1 MINLIQGFNISSPLP
16 IDGRILL
23 SRAEMAS
30 INDNVMPDR
39 YFCICEED
47 GLLYLYDKN
56 AEVGELGR
64 FHKAVPEKTSQIE
77 NDGNGDLDSEGN
89 VDKFDTIS
97 SVDSKIDALDQ
108 KVSDNFIDN
117 NELVTAL
124 EPYSLRVATGRFL
137 RLESNTSTHTYTIK
151 LLNDAGTVLG
161 DPVVIDLPVES
172 LVMDV
177 EYDESTKSII
187 ITLENG
193 SKTSVPIGS
202 LINGLVNESAFN
214 AHTGNTTVHTNA
226 AEKSSWNAK
235 YDKPSGGIPLND
247 LSSGVKDSLAKA
259 DESISAYYLGSHNY
273 INTFDFPNYVVA
285 GENVFIDQKNGKNII
300 SAKDTTYMAGRGIR
314 ISSGSDGGEDS
325 HSSVLYIST
334 NSSNPTWTDIDTTS
348 EVGPMDNEV
357 LAALFNAKQDK
368 ISDGTTISAD
378 SVVDTNSTHK
388 FVTTAEKNTW
398 NAKQNAISASNKISA
413 DHVDD
418 TSTTHKFVSSSE
430 KTTWNGKQDKIT
442 STNLLSYSL
451 VEGLST
457 VAHSGSYTDLS
468 DKPTLSTVASTGAY
482 SDLTGKPAINNG
494 TLTIGVS
501 LGSPEAISTGN
512 TFTANQSGNTTL
524 NIKIPNNT
532 NQLTNGANFQSAT
545 QVSSA
550 ISTHNSSSTAHSD
563 IRDLITGTNGIN
575 AKISAIEGKIPPA
588 ASTTNQLADKQFVND
603 SISTSTARFMKT
615 VTASADTEAA
625 AQTALRTITGMDA
638 NDYAFVQCTDS
649 AGNTKYKRYKY
660 NDSAWVYEYT
670 LNNSS
675 FTAAQWSTINSGITS
690 AMLPTGSAAPSS
702 TNKIATAAD
711 ISTINTA
718 INGKQATLVSGTNIK
733 TINTSNILGS
743 GNLDVGTVRSV
754 QISATSPIVSSN
766 SAQQTGA
773 TVSTTI
779 THAESTITPQQY
791 GPTANATL
799 APGSSVSVPSIT
811 FNSTGHGT
819 AGANRTITIPGIAT
833 DRGLAVISN
842 NQVGI
847 KTAQI
852 TIPADATWTAAAG
865 TAGQIG
871 YYYTYSTGTDGVLAH
886 ITANSQPV
894 LDVDMSSVA
903 DAAAIDA
910 INEAWSK
917 IYRAVTET
925 RGIRFYSTEQLTT
938 ALTINVKG

>member
-30 INDNVMPDR
+30 IDDNVMPDR

-47 GLLYLYDKN
+47 GLLYLYDKT
-56 AEVGELGR
+56 AEVSELGR

-89 VDKFDTIS
+89 ADKFDTVS
-97 SVDSKIDALDQ
+97 SVDSKITTLDK

-124 EPYSLRVATGRFL
+124 EPYSLKVATGRSL
-137 RLESNTSTHTYTIK
+137 KLESDTSTHTYTIK
-151 LLNDAGTVLG
+151 LLNDVGTVLG

-172 LVMDV
+172 LVMNV
-177 EYDESTKSII
+177 AYDSATQSII

-193 SKTSVPIGS
+193 TQTSVPIGS
-202 LINGLVNESAFN
+202 LISGLVNESTFN
-214 AHTGNTTVHTNA
+214 AHIGNTTVHTNA

-247 LSSGVKDSLAKA
+247 LSSGVKSSLAKA
-259 DESISAYYLGSHNY
+259 DESISASYLGSHNY
-273 INTFDFPNYVVA
+273 INAQDFPNYVVA
-285 GENVFIDQKNGKNII
+285 GENVFIDQEDGKNII

-325 HSSVLYIST
+325 HSAVMYIST
-334 NSSNPTWTDIDTTS
+334 NTANPTWVDIDS
-348 EVGPMDNEV
+348 ETGKEPMDNEA

-413 DHVDD
+413 DYVDD
-418 TSTTHKFVSSSE
+418 TSTTHKFVSASE

-468 DKPTLSTVASTGAY
+468 DKPTLSTVAATGAY

-501 LGSPEAISTGN
+501 LGAPEAISTGN

-524 NIKIPNNT
+524 NIKVPNNT

-550 ISTHNSSSTAHSD
+550 ISTHNSSSTSHSD
-563 IRDLITGTNGIN
+563 IRGLITGENGVN
-575 AKISAIEGKIPPA
+575 SKISAIEAKIPGA
-588 ASTTNQLADKQFVND
+588 ATSSNQLADKEYVNS

-625 AQTALRTITGMDA
+625 AQTALGTITGMDD

-660 NDSAWVYEYT
+660 NGSSWVYEYT

-690 AMLPTGSAAPSS
+690 AMLPSGVSS
-702 TNKIATAAD
+702 TNKLATASD
-711 ISTINTA
+711 ISTLNTA
-718 INGKQATLVSGTNIK
+718 INGKQATLVSSTNIK
-733 TINTSNILGS
+733 TINSSSILGS
-743 GNLDVGTVRSV
+743 GNLNVGTVRSV
-754 QISATSPIVSSN
+754 QISATSPIVSSTS
-766 SAQQTGA
+766 SAQTGA

-871 YYYTYSTGTDGVLAH
+871 YYYTYSTDANGVLAH
-886 ITANSQPV
+886 ITSNSQPV
-894 LDVDMSSVA
+894 LDVDMSTVA
-903 DAAAIDA
+903 DEAAIDA

>member
-30 INDNVMPDR
+30 IDDNIMPDR

-47 GLLYLYDKN
+47 GLLYLYDKTV
-56 AEVGELGR
+56 EVSELGR

-77 NDGNGDLDSEGN
+77 NNGNGDLDSEGN
-89 VDKFDTIS
+89 ADKFDTVS
-97 SVDSKIDALDQ
+97 SVDSKIDTLDK

-124 EPYSLRVATGRFL
+124 EPYSLKVATGRSL
-137 RLESNTSTHTYTIK
+137 KLESDTSTHTYTIK
-151 LLNDAGTVLG
+151 LLNDVGTVLG

-172 LVMDV
+172 LVMNV
-177 EYDESTKSII
+177 AYDSTTQSII

-193 SKTSVPIGS
+193 TKTSVPIGS
-202 LINGLVNESAFN
+202 LISGLVNESTFN
-214 AHTGNTTVHTNA
+214 AHTGNTAVHTNA

-247 LSSGVKDSLAKA
+247 LSSGVKASLAKA
-259 DESISAYYLGSHNY
+259 DESISASYLGSNKY
-273 INTFDFPNYVVA
+273 INTNDFTDYIVA
-285 GENVFIDQKNGKNII
+285 GENVFIDHDNSTGINTI

-348 EVGPMDNEV
+348 EVGPMDNEF

-413 DHVDD
+413 DYVDD
-418 TSTTHKFVSSSE
+418 TSTTHKFVSASE

-468 DKPTLSTVASTGAY
+468 DKPTLSTVAATGAY

-501 LGSPEAISTGN
+501 LGAPEAISTGN

-532 NQLTNGANFQSAT
+532 NQLTNGANFQSST

-563 IRDLITGTNGIN
+563 IRGLITGTNGVN
-575 AKISAIEGKIPPA
+575 AKISAIEGKIPSA
-588 ASTTNQLADKQFVND
+588 ASTTNQLADKEYVNS

-615 VTASADTEAA
+615 VTASADTESA
-625 AQTALRTITGMDA
+625 AQTALGTITGMDD

-660 NDSAWVYEYT
+660 NGSAWVYEYT

-690 AMLPTGSAAPSS
+690 AMLPSGVSS
-702 TNKIATAAD
+702 TNKLATATD
-711 ISTINTA
+711 ISTLNTA

-733 TINTSNILGS
+733 TINTSSILGS

-779 THAESTITPQQY
+779 THAKSTITPQQY
-791 GPTANATL
+791 GPTADATL
-799 APGSSVSVPSIT
+799 APGSSVNVPSIT
-811 FNSTGHGT
+811 FNDTGHGT

-833 DRGLAVISN
+833 DRGLAVISD

-871 YYYTYSTGTDGVLAH
+871 YYYTYSTNSSGVLAH
-886 ITANSQPV
+886 ITSNSQPV
-894 LDVDMSSVA
+894 LDVDMSTVA

-910 INEAWSK
+910 VNEAWSK

-925 RGIRFYSTEQLTT
+925 RGIRFYSIEPLTT

>member
-56 AEVGELGR
+56 AEVGELGK

-77 NDGNGDLDSEGN
+77 NDGNGELDSEGN
-89 VDKFDTIS
+89 ADKFDTIS

-124 EPYSLRVATGRFL
+124 EPYSLRVATGRSL

-202 LINGLVNESAFN
+202 LINGLVNESTFN
-214 AHTGNTTVHTNA
+214 DHTGNTTVHTNA

-235 YDKPSGGIPLND
+235 YDKPAGGIPLND
-247 LSSGVKDSLAKA
+247 LSSGVKSSLAKA
-259 DESISAYYLGSHNY
+259 DESISASYLGSHNY
-273 INTFDFPNYVVA
+273 INAQDFPNYVVA
-285 GENVFIDQKNGKNII
+285 GENVFIDQEDGKNII

-325 HSSVLYIST
+325 HSAVLYIST
-334 NSSNPTWTDIDTTS
+334 NTANPTWVDIDS
-348 EVGPMDNEV
+348 ETGKEPMDNEA

-418 TSTTHKFVSSSE
+418 TSTTHKFVSASE
-430 KTTWNGKQDKIT
+430 KTTWSNKQNRIT
-442 STNLLSYSL
+442 SDNLLSYSL

-468 DKPTLSTVASTGAY
+468 DKPTLSTVAATGAY
-482 SDLTGKPAINNG
+482 SDLTGKPSINNG

-501 LGSPEAISTGN
+501 LGAPEAISTGN

-532 NQLTNGANFQSAT
+532 NQLTNGANFQSST

-575 AKISAIEGKIPPA
+575 AKISGIEGKIPPE
-588 ASTTNQLADKQFVND
+588 ASTENKLADKEYVNS

-615 VTASADTEAA
+615 VTASADTESA

-675 FTAAQWSTINSGITS
+675 FTAAQWSTINSGVTS
-690 AMLPTGSAAPSS
+690 AMLPTGSTAPSS
-702 TNKIATAAD
+702 TNKLATASD
-711 ISTINTA
+711 ISTLNTA

-733 TINTSNILGS
+733 TINSSSILGS
-743 GNLDVGTVRSV
+743 GNLDVGKVTDVSV
-754 QISATSPIVSSN
+754 VGTTPIIVGQASGHTAITPKYS
-766 SAQQTGA
+766 
-773 TVSTTI
+773 I
-779 THAESTITPQQY
+779 THATSLSSAQGF
-791 GPTANATL
+791 GPSADAVL
-799 APGSSVSVPSIT
+799 SPGSSFNVPNVT
-811 FNSTGHGT
+811 FNTYGHAT
-819 AGANRTITIPGIAT
+819 AGANRSITIPGIAT

-842 NQVGI
+842 NQIGI
-847 KTAQI
+847 KTVQI
-852 TIPADATWTAAAG
+852 TIPADANWTAAAG

-871 YYYTYSTGTDGVLAH
+871 YYYTYSTNSSGVLAH
-886 ITANSQPV
+886 ITSNSQPV
-894 LDVDMSSVA
+894 LDVDMSTVA

-910 INEAWSK
+910 VNEAWSK

-925 RGIRFYSTEQLTT
+925 RGIRFYSIEPLTT

>member
-30 INDNVMPDR
+30 IDDNVMPDR

-47 GLLYLYDKN
+47 GLLYLYDKT
-56 AEVGELGR
+56 AEVSELGR

-97 SVDSKIDALDQ
+97 SVDFKIATLDK

-117 NELVTAL
+117 NDLVTAL
-124 EPYSLRVATGRFL
+124 EPYSLKVATGRSL
-137 RLESNTSTHTYTIK
+137 KLESDTSTHTYTIK
-151 LLNDAGTVLG
+151 LLNDVGTVLG

-172 LVMDV
+172 LVMNV
-177 EYDESTKSII
+177 AYDSATQSII

-193 SKTSVPIGS
+193 TQTSVPIGS
-202 LINGLVNESAFN
+202 LISGLVNESAFN

-235 YDKPSGGIPLND
+235 YDKPSSGIPLND

-259 DESISAYYLGSHNY
+259 DESISASYLGSNNY

-285 GENVFIDQKNGKNII
+285 GENVSINQENGKNII

-325 HSSVLYIST
+325 HSSVMYIST
-334 NSSNPTWTDIDTTS
+334 NTANPTWVDIDS
-348 EVGPMDNEV
+348 ETGKEPMDNEA

-378 SVVDTNSTHK
+378 SVVDANSTHK
-388 FVTTAEKNTW
+388 FVTTAEKNIW

-413 DHVDD
+413 DYVDD
-418 TSTTHKFVSSSE
+418 TSTTHKFVSASE

-457 VAHSGSYTDLS
+457 VAT
-468 DKPTLSTVASTGAY
+468 TGAY

-501 LGSPEAISTGN
+501 LGAPEAISTGN

-563 IRDLITGTNGIN
+563 IRGLITGTNGIN
-575 AKISAIEGKIPPA
+575 AKISAIEGKIPSA
-588 ASTTNQLADKQFVND
+588 ASTTNQLADKEYVNS

-625 AQTALRTITGMDA
+625 AQTALGTITGMDD

-660 NDSAWVYEYT
+660 NGSAWVYEYT

-690 AMLPTGSAAPSS
+690 AMLPSGVSS
-702 TNKIATAAD
+702 TNKLATASD
-711 ISTINTA
+711 ISTLNTA
-718 INGKQATLVSGTNIK
+718 VSGKQATLVSGTNIK
-733 TINTSNILGS
+733 TINSSTLLGS
-743 GNLDVGTVRSV
+743 GNLNVGTVRSV
-754 QISATSPIVSSN
+754 QISATSPIVSSTS
-766 SAQQTGA
+766 SAQTGA

-819 AGANRTITIPGIAT
+819 AGTNRTITIPGIAT
-833 DRGLAVISN
+833 DRGLAVISD

-852 TIPADATWTAAAG
+852 TIPANATWTAAAG

-871 YYYTYSTGTDGVLAH
+871 YYYTVTTGTDGALSH
-886 ITANSQPV
+886 ITANSKPV

-903 DAAAIDA
+903 SANDIAA

-917 IYRAVTET
+917 IYRVVTET

>member
-30 INDNVMPDR
+30 IDDNVMPDR

-47 GLLYLYDKN
+47 GLLYLYDKT
-56 AEVGELGR
+56 AEVSELGR

-89 VDKFDTIS
+89 ADKFDTVS
-97 SVDSKIDALDQ
+97 SVDSKIATLDK

-124 EPYSLRVATGRFL
+124 EPYSLKVATGRSL
-137 RLESNTSTHTYTIK
+137 KLESDTSTHTYTIK

-172 LVMDV
+172 LVMNV
-177 EYDESTKSII
+177 AYDSATQSII

-193 SKTSVPIGS
+193 TQTSVPIGS
-202 LINGLVNESAFN
+202 LISGLVNESTFN
-214 AHTGNTTVHTNA
+214 AHTGNTTVHTNS

-235 YDKPSGGIPLND
+235 YDKPSSGIPLND
-247 LSSGVKDSLAKA
+247 LSLGVKNSLSKA
-259 DESISAYYLGSHNY
+259 DESISANYLGSHRY

-285 GENVFIDQKNGKNII
+285 GENVFIDQENGKNII

-325 HSSVLYIST
+325 HSAVMYIST
-334 NSSNPTWTDIDTTS
+334 NTANPTWVDIDS
-348 EVGPMDNEV
+348 ETGKEPMDNEA

-418 TSTTHKFVSSSE
+418 TSTTHKFVSASE
-430 KTTWNGKQDKIT
+430 KTTWNGKQNKIT

-468 DKPTLSTVASTGAY
+468 DKPTLSTVAATGAY

-501 LGSPEAISTGN
+501 LGAPEAISTGN

-524 NIKIPNNT
+524 NIKVPNNT

-563 IRDLITGTNGIN
+563 IRALITGTDGAN
-575 AKISAIEGKIPPA
+575 AKISAIEGKIPSA

-603 SISTSTARFMKT
+603 SISTSTATFRGT
-615 VTASADTEAA
+615 VTATADTEAA
-625 AQTALRTITGMDA
+625 AQTALSSITTKDA

-660 NDSAWVYEYT
+660 NSSAWVFEYA

-675 FTAAQWSTINSGITS
+675 FTAAQWSTINSGVTS

-702 TNKIATAAD
+702 TNKLATATD
-711 ISTINTA
+711 ISTLNTA
-718 INGKQATLVSGTNIK
+718 INGKQATLVAGTNIK
-733 TINTSNILGS
+733 TINSSSILGS
-743 GNLDVGTVRSV
+743 GNLDVGKVTEVSV
-754 QISATSPIVSSN
+754 VGTTPIIVGQASGHTAITPKYS
-766 SAQQTGA
+766 
-773 TVSTTI
+773 I
-779 THAESTITPQQY
+779 THATSLSSAQGF
-791 GPTANATL
+791 GPSADATL
-799 APGSSVSVPSIT
+799 APGSSFNVPNVT
-811 FNSTGHGT
+811 FNTYGHAT
-819 AGANRTITIPGIAT
+819 AGANRSITIPGIAT
-833 DRGLAVISN
+833 DRGLAVISDN
-842 NQVGI
+842 NVGI
-847 KTAQI
+847 KTVQI
-852 TIPADATWTAAAG
+852 TIPANATWTAASG
-865 TAGQIG
+865 SAGQIG
-871 YYYTYSTGTDGVLAH
+871 YYYTYSTNASGVLAH
-886 ITANSQPV
+886 ITTNSQPV
-894 LDVDMSSVA
+894 LGVDMSSVA
-903 DAAAIDA
+903 NASEIDA
-910 INEAWSK
+910 VNEAWSK
-917 IYRAVTET
+917 IYRAVTQT
-925 RGIRFYSTEQLTT
+925 RGIRFYSTEKLTT

>member
-23 SRAEMAS
+23 SKAEMAS
-30 INDNVMPDR
+30 IDDNIMPDR

-47 GLLYLYDKN
+47 GLLYLYDKT
-56 AEVGELGR
+56 AEVSELGR

-89 VDKFDTIS
+89 ADKFDTVS
-97 SVDSKIDALDQ
+97 SVDSKITTLDK

-117 NELVTAL
+117 DELVTAL
-124 EPYSLRVATGRFL
+124 EPYSLKVATGRSL
-137 RLESNTSTHTYTIK
+137 KLESDTSTHIYTIK

-172 LVMDV
+172 LVMNV
-177 EYDESTKSII
+177 AYDSATQSII

-193 SKTSVPIGS
+193 TKTSVPIGS

-247 LSSGVKDSLAKA
+247 LSSVVKASLAKA
-259 DESISAYYLGSHNY
+259 DESISADYLGSHRY
-273 INTFDFPNYVVA
+273 INTYEFKNYVVA

-348 EVGPMDNEV
+348 ESGPMDNEV

-388 FVTTAEKNTW
+388 FVTTTEKNTW

-418 TSTTHKFVSSSE
+418 TSTTHKFVSVSE
-430 KTTWNGKQDKIT
+430 KTAWNGKQDKIT

-457 VAHSGSYTDLS
+457 VA
-468 DKPTLSTVASTGAY
+468 ATGAY

-501 LGSPEAISTGN
+501 LGAPEAISTGN

-524 NIKIPNNT
+524 NIKVPNNT

-563 IRDLITGTNGIN
+563 IRDLITGTNGVN
-575 AKISAIEGKIPPA
+575 AKISAIEGKIPNA
-588 ASTTNQLADKQFVND
+588 ATSSNQLADKQFVND
-603 SISTSTARFMKT
+603 SISTSTATFQGT
-615 VTASADTEAA
+615 VNASADTEAA

-638 NDYAFVQCTDS
+638 NDYAFVSCLDS

-660 NDSAWVYEYT
+660 ADSAWTYEYT

-675 FTAAQWSTINSGITS
+675 FTSTQWGAINSGITS
-690 AMLPTGSAAPSS
+690 TLVGQIT
-702 TNKIATAAD
+702 TNKNNIASNT
-711 ISTINTA
+711 TA
-718 INGKQATLVSGTNIK
+718 ISGKQATLVSGTNIK
-733 TINTSNILGS
+733 TINSSSILGS
-743 GNLDVGTVRSV
+743 GNLDVGKVTEVSV
-754 QISATSPIVSSN
+754 VGTTPIIVGQASGHTAITPKYS
-766 SAQQTGA
+766 
-773 TVSTTI
+773 I
-779 THAESTITPQQY
+779 THATSLSSAQGF
-791 GPTANATL
+791 GPSADVTL
-799 APGSSVSVPSIT
+799 APGSSFNVPNVT
-811 FNSTGHGT
+811 FNTYGHAT
-819 AGANRTITIPGIAT
+819 AGANRSITIPGIAT

-847 KTAQI
+847 KTVQI

-871 YYYTYSTGTDGVLAH
+871 YYYTYSTSTSGVLAH

-894 LDVDMSSVA
+894 LDVDMSSA
-903 DAAAIDA
+903 ANAAAINT

-925 RGIRFYSTEQLTT
+925 RGIRFYSTEPLTT

>member
-23 SRAEMAS
+23 SKAEMAS
-30 INDNVMPDR
+30 IDDNVMPDR

-47 GLLYLYDKN
+47 GLLYLYDKT
-56 AEVGELGR
+56 AEVSELGR

-89 VDKFDTIS
+89 ADKFDTIS
-97 SVDSKIDALDQ
+97 SVDSKIDALDK

-124 EPYSLRVATGRFL
+124 EPYSLRVATGRSL

-193 SKTSVPIGS
+193 TKTSVPIGA
-202 LINGLVNESAFN
+202 LINGLVNESTFN
-214 AHTGNTTVHTNA
+214 AHTGNTTIHTNS

-235 YDKPSGGIPLND
+235 YDKPSSGIPLND
-247 LSSGVKDSLAKA
+247 LSSGVKNSLAKA
-259 DESISAYYLGSHNY
+259 DESISANYLGSHRY

-285 GENVFIDQKNGKNII
+285 GENVFIDQENGKNII

-325 HSSVLYIST
+325 HSAVMYIST
-334 NSSNPTWTDIDTTS
+334 NTANPTWVDIDS
-348 EVGPMDNEV
+348 ETGKEPMDNEA

-378 SVVDTNSTHK
+378 SVVDTNSIHK
-388 FVTTAEKNTW
+388 FVTITEKNTW

-413 DHVDD
+413 DYVDD
-418 TSTTHKFVSSSE
+418 TSTTHKFVSASE
-430 KTTWNGKQDKIT
+430 KTTWNGKQNKIT

-468 DKPTLSTVASTGAY
+468 DKPTLSTVAATGAY
-482 SDLTGKPAINNG
+482 SDLTGKPSINNG

-501 LGSPEAISTGN
+501 LGAPEAISTGN
-512 TFTANQSGNTTL
+512 TFTANQGGNTTL
-524 NIKIPNNT
+524 NIKVPNNT

-675 FTAAQWSTINSGITS
+675 FTAAQWNTINSGVTS

-702 TNKIATAAD
+702 TNKLATATD
-711 ISTINTA
+711 ISTLNTA
-718 INGKQATLVSGTNIK
+718 INGKQATLVAGTNIK
-733 TINTSNILGS
+733 TINSSSILGS
-743 GNLDVGTVRSV
+743 GNLDVGKVTEVSV
-754 QISATSPIVSSN
+754 VGTTPIIVGQASGHTAITPKYS
-766 SAQQTGA
+766 
-773 TVSTTI
+773 I
-779 THAESTITPQQY
+779 THATSLSSAQGF
-791 GPTANATL
+791 GPSADATL
-799 APGSSVSVPSIT
+799 APGSSFNVPNVT
-811 FNSTGHGT
+811 FNTYGHAT
-819 AGANRTITIPGIAT
+819 AGANRSITIPGIAT
-833 DRGLAVISN
+833 DRGLAVISDN
-842 NQVGI
+842 KVGI
-847 KTAQI
+847 KTVQI
-852 TIPADATWTAAAG
+852 TIPADAKWTAASG
-865 TAGQIG
+865 SAGQIG
-871 YYYTYSTGTDGVLAH
+871 YYYTYSTNASGVLAH
-886 ITANSQPV
+886 ITSNSQPV
-894 LDVDMSSVA
+894 LDVDMSTVA

-910 INEAWSK
+910 VNEAWSK

-925 RGIRFYSTEQLTT
+925 RGIRFYSTEKLTT

>member
-30 INDNVMPDR
+30 IDDNVMPDR

-47 GLLYLYDKN
+47 GLLYLYDKT
-56 AEVGELGR
+56 AEVSELGR

-89 VDKFDTIS
+89 ADKFDTVS
-97 SVDSKIDALDQ
+97 SVDSKITTLDK

-124 EPYSLRVATGRFL
+124 EPYSLKVATGRSL
-137 RLESNTSTHTYTIK
+137 KLESDTSTHTYTIK

-172 LVMDV
+172 LVMNV
-177 EYDESTKSII
+177 AYDSATQSII

-193 SKTSVPIGS
+193 TQTSVPIGS
-202 LINGLVNESAFN
+202 LISGLVNESTFN

-259 DESISAYYLGSHNY
+259 DESISAYYLGSHSY

-300 SAKDTTYMAGRGIR
+300 SAKDTTYLAGRGIR

-357 LAALFNAKQDK
+357 LAALFNDKQDK

-418 TSTTHKFVSSSE
+418 TSTTHKFVSASE

-468 DKPTLSTVASTGAY
+468 DKPTLSTVAATGAY
-482 SDLTGKPAINNG
+482 SDLTGKPSINNG

-501 LGSPEAISTGN
+501 LGAPEAISTGN

-563 IRDLITGTNGIN
+563 IRDLITGTNGVN
-575 AKISAIEGKIPPA
+575 AKISAIEGKISPA

-675 FTAAQWSTINSGITS
+675 FTAAQWSTINSGVTS
-690 AMLPTGSAAPSS
+690 AMLPSGVSS
-702 TNKIATAAD
+702 TNKLATASD
-711 ISTINTA
+711 ISTLNTA

-743 GNLDVGTVRSV
+743 GNLNVGTVRSV

-791 GPTANATL
+791 GPTADATL

-842 NQVGI
+842 NQIGI
-847 KTAQI
+847 KTVQI

>member
-56 AEVGELGR
+56 AEVGELGK

-77 NDGNGDLDSEGN
+77 NNGNGELDSEGN
-89 VDKFDTIS
+89 ADKFDTIS

-124 EPYSLRVATGRFL
+124 EPYSLRVATGRSL
-137 RLESNTSTHTYTIK
+137 KLESNTSTHTYTIK

-172 LVMDV
+172 LVMNV

-202 LINGLVNESAFN
+202 LINGLVNESTFN

-235 YDKPSGGIPLND
+235 YDKPAGGIPLND
-247 LSSGVKDSLAKA
+247 LSSGVKSSLAKA
-259 DESISAYYLGSHNY
+259 DESISASYLGSYNY
-273 INTFDFPNYVVA
+273 INAQDFPNYVVA
-285 GENVFIDQKNGKNII
+285 GENVFIDQEDGKNII

-325 HSSVLYIST
+325 HSAVMYIST
-334 NSSNPTWTDIDTTS
+334 NTANPTWVDIDS
-348 EVGPMDNEV
+348 ETGKEPMDNEA

-418 TSTTHKFVSSSE
+418 TSTTHKFVSASE
-430 KTTWNGKQDKIT
+430 KTTWNNKQNKIT
-442 STNLLSYSL
+442 SDNLLSYSL

-468 DKPTLSTVASTGAY
+468 DKPTLSTVAATGAY

-501 LGSPEAISTGN
+501 LGAPEAISTGN

-524 NIKIPNNT
+524 NIKVPNNT

-563 IRDLITGTNGIN
+563 IRDLITGTNGVN
-575 AKISAIEGKIPPA
+575 VKISAIEGKIPSA

-603 SISTSTARFMKT
+603 SISTSTATFRGT
-615 VTASADTEAA
+615 VTATADTDAA
-625 AQTALRTITGMDA
+625 AQTALNSITTKDA

-660 NDSAWVYEYT
+660 NSSAWVFEYA

-690 AMLPTGSAAPSS
+690 AMLPSGVSS
-702 TNKIATAAD
+702 TNKLATASD
-711 ISTINTA
+711 ISTLNTA

-733 TINTSNILGS
+733 TINSSSILGS
-743 GNLDVGTVRSV
+743 GNLDVGKVTEVSV
-754 QISATSPIVSSN
+754 VGTTPIIVGQASGHTAITPKYS
-766 SAQQTGA
+766 
-773 TVSTTI
+773 I
-779 THAESTITPQQY
+779 THATSLSSAQGF
-791 GPTANATL
+791 GPSADATL
-799 APGSSVSVPSIT
+799 APGSSFNVPNVT
-811 FNSTGHGT
+811 FNTYGHAT
-819 AGANRTITIPGIAT
+819 AGANRSITIPGIAT

-847 KTAQI
+847 KTVQI

>member
-30 INDNVMPDR
+30 IDDNVMPDR

-56 AEVGELGR
+56 AEVGELGK

-77 NDGNGDLDSEGN
+77 NDGNGELDSEGN
-89 VDKFDTIS
+89 ADKFDTIS

-124 EPYSLRVATGRFL
+124 EPYSLRVATGRSL
-137 RLESNTSTHTYTIK
+137 RLEADQSTHTYTIK

-193 SKTSVPIGS
+193 TKTSVPIGA
-202 LINGLVNESAFN
+202 LINGLVNESTFH
-214 AHTGNTTVHTNA
+214 AHTGNTTVHITA
-226 AEKSSWNAK
+226 AERSKWNAK
-235 YDKPSGGIPLND
+235 YDKPEGGIRANDMSANVVEALNRAMSSISSSY
-247 LSSGVKDSLAKA
+247 LSSN
-259 DESISAYYLGSHNY
+259 NY
-273 INTFDFPNYVVA
+273 INKDNFTDYVTA
-285 GENVFIDQKNGKNII
+285 GENVFVDYDTETGKNVI

-325 HSSVLYIST
+325 HSAVMYIST
-334 NSSNPTWTDIDTTS
+334 NTANPTWVDIDS
-348 EVGPMDNEV
+348 ETGKEPMDNEA

-413 DHVDD
+413 DYVDD
-418 TSTTHKFVSSSE
+418 TSTTHKFVSASE

-468 DKPTLSTVASTGAY
+468 DKPTLSTVAATGDY

-501 LGSPEAISTGN
+501 LGAPEAISTGN

-532 NQLTNGANFQSAT
+532 NQLTNGANFQSST

-575 AKISAIEGKIPPA
+575 AKISAIEGKIPNA
-588 ASTTNQLADKQFVND
+588 ATSSNQLADKQFVND
-603 SISTSTARFMKT
+603 SISTSTATFKGT
-615 VTASADTEAA
+615 VNASADTDAA

-638 NDYAFVQCTDS
+638 NDYAFVSCLDS

-660 NDSAWVYEYT
+660 ADNTWTYEYT

-675 FTAAQWSTINSGITS
+675 FTSTQWEAINSGITS
-690 AMLPTGSAAPSS
+690 TLVSQIT
-702 TNKIATAAD
+702 TNKNNIASNT
-711 ISTINTA
+711 TA
-718 INGKQATLVSGTNIK
+718 IAGKQATLVSGTNIK
-733 TINTSNILGS
+733 TINSSNILGN

-754 QISATSPIVSSN
+754 QISATSPIVSSTS
-766 SAQQTGA
+766 SAQTGA

-791 GPTANATL
+791 GPTADSTL

-833 DRGLAVISN
+833 DRGLALISDN
-842 NQVGI
+842 NVGI
-847 KTAQI
+847 KTVQI
-852 TIPADATWTAAAG
+852 TIPANATWTAAAG

-871 YYYTYSTGTDGVLAH
+871 YYYTYSTNTSGVLAH

-903 DAAAIDA
+903 NASEIDA

-917 IYRAVTET
+917 IYRAVTQT
-925 RGIRFYSTEQLTT
+925 RGIRFYSTEKLTT

>member
-30 INDNVMPDR
+30 IDDNIMPDR

-47 GLLYLYDKN
+47 GLLYLYDKT
-56 AEVGELGR
+56 AEVSELGR

-89 VDKFDTIS
+89 ADKFDTIS
-97 SVDSKIDALDQ
+97 SVDSKIETLDK

-124 EPYSLRVATGRFL
+124 EPYSLKVATGRSL
-137 RLESNTSTHTYTIK
+137 KLESDTSTHTYTIK
-151 LLNDAGTVLG
+151 LLNDVGTVLG

-172 LVMDV
+172 LVMNV
-177 EYDESTKSII
+177 AYDSATQSII

-193 SKTSVPIGS
+193 TQTSVPIGS
-202 LINGLVNESAFN
+202 LINGLVNESTFN

-226 AEKSSWNAK
+226 AEKSNWNAK
-235 YDKPSGGIPLND
+235 YDKPADGIPLND
-247 LSSGVKDSLAKA
+247 LSSGVKASLAKA
-259 DESISAYYLGSHNY
+259 DESISADYLGSHRY
-273 INTFDFPNYVVA
+273 INTYEFPNYVVA
-285 GENVFIDQKNGKNII
+285 GENVFIDQENGKNII

-348 EVGPMDNEV
+348 EVGPMDNEF

-388 FVTTAEKNTW
+388 FVSTAEKNTW

-418 TSTTHKFVSSSE
+418 TSTTHKFVSSTE
-430 KTTWNGKQDKIT
+430 KSTWNGKQDKIT

-468 DKPTLSTVASTGAY
+468 DKPTLSTVAATGAY
-482 SDLTGKPAINNG
+482 SDLTGKPSINNG

-501 LGSPEAISTGN
+501 LGAPEAISTGN
-512 TFTANQSGNTTL
+512 TFTANQSGNTTVS
-524 NIKIPNNT
+524 IKVPDNT
-532 NQLTNGANFQSAT
+532 NQLVNGANFQSAT

-550 ISTHNSSSTAHSD
+550 ISTHNSSTSAHSD
-563 IRDLITGTNGIN
+563 IRDLITGTNGVS
-575 AKISAIEGKIPPA
+575 AKISAIEGKIPSA
-588 ASTTNQLADKQFVND
+588 ASTTNQLADKEYVNS
-603 SISTSTARFMKT
+603 SISTSTARFTKT

-625 AQTALRTITGMDA
+625 AQTALGTITGMDD

-649 AGNTKYKRYKY
+649 SGNTKYKRYKY
-660 NDSAWVYEYT
+660 NGSAWTYEYA

-690 AMLPTGSAAPSS
+690 AMLPTGSSAPSS
-702 TNKIATAAD
+702 TNKIATASD
-711 ISTINTA
+711 ISTLNTA
-718 INGKQATLVSGTNIK
+718 ISGKQATLVSGTNIK
-733 TINTSNILGS
+733 TINSSSILGS
-743 GNLDVGTVRSV
+743 GNLNVGTVTGVSV
-754 QISATSPIVSSN
+754 VGTTPIIVEQASGHTATSPKYS
-766 SAQQTGA
+766 
-773 TVSTTI
+773 I
-779 THAESTITPQQY
+779 THATSLSSAQGF
-791 GPTANATL
+791 GPSSAATL
-799 APGSSVSVPSIT
+799 SPGSSFNVPNVT
-811 FNSTGHGT
+811 FNTYGHIT
-819 AGANRTITIPGIAT
+819 SGANRQITIPGIAT

-847 KTAQI
+847 KTVQI

-894 LDVDMSSVA
+894 LDVDMSAVA
-903 DAAAIDA
+903 DADEIDA

-925 RGIRFYSTEQLTT
+925 RAIKFYSTEQLTT

>member
-23 SRAEMAS
+23 SKAEMAS
-30 INDNVMPDR
+30 IDDNVMPDR

-47 GLLYLYDKN
+47 GLLYLYDKT
-56 AEVGELGR
+56 AEVSELGK

-89 VDKFDTIS
+89 ADKFDTVS
-97 SVDSKIDALDQ
+97 SVDSKIDALDK

-124 EPYSLRVATGRFL
+124 EPYSLKVATGRSL
-137 RLESNTSTHTYTIK
+137 KLESDTSTHTYTIK
-151 LLNDAGTVLG
+151 LLNDVGTVLG

-172 LVMDV
+172 LVMNV
-177 EYDESTKSII
+177 AYDSATQSII

-193 SKTSVPIGS
+193 TQTSVPIGS
-202 LINGLVNESAFN
+202 LISGLVNESTFN
-214 AHTGNTTVHTNA
+214 AHTGNTAVHTNA

-235 YDKPSGGIPLND
+235 YDKPAGGIPLND
-247 LSSGVKDSLAKA
+247 LSSGVKASLAKA
-259 DESISAYYLGSHNY
+259 DESISALYLGSHNY
-273 INTFDFPNYVVA
+273 INAQDFPNYVVA
-285 GENVFIDQKNGKNII
+285 GENVFIDQEDGKNII

-325 HSSVLYIST
+325 HSTVLYIST
-334 NSSNPTWTDIDTTS
+334 NTANPTWVDIDS
-348 EVGPMDNEV
+348 ETGKEPMDNEA
-357 LAALFNAKQDK
+357 LAALFNSKQDK

-418 TSTTHKFVSSSE
+418 TSTTHKFVSASE

-468 DKPTLSTVASTGAY
+468 DKPTLSIVAATGAY
-482 SDLTGKPAINNG
+482 SDLTGKPSINNG

-501 LGSPEAISTGN
+501 LGAPEAISTGN

-524 NIKIPNNT
+524 NIKVPNNT

-575 AKISAIEGKIPPA
+575 AKISAIEGKIPNA
-588 ASTTNQLADKQFVND
+588 ATSSNQLADKQFVND
-603 SISTSTARFMKT
+603 SISTSTATFKGT
-615 VTASADTEAA
+615 VNASADTDAA

-638 NDYAFVQCTDS
+638 NDYAFVSCLDS

-660 NDSAWVYEYT
+660 ADNAWTYEYT

-675 FTAAQWSTINSGITS
+675 FTSTQWGAINSGITS
-690 AMLPTGSAAPSS
+690 TLVGQIT
-702 TNKIATAAD
+702 TNKNNIASNT
-711 ISTINTA
+711 TA
-718 INGKQATLVSGTNIK
+718 IAGKQATLVAGTNIK
-733 TINTSNILGS
+733 TINSSSILGS
-743 GNLDVGTVRSV
+743 GNLDVGKVTEVSV
-754 QISATSPIVSSN
+754 VGTTPIIVGQASGHTAITPRYS
-766 SAQQTGA
+766 
-773 TVSTTI
+773 I
-779 THAESTITPQQY
+779 THATSLSSAQGF
-791 GPTANATL
+791 GPSSDATL
-799 APGSSVSVPSIT
+799 APGSSFNVPNVT
-811 FNSTGHGT
+811 FNTYGHAT
-819 AGANRTITIPGIAT
+819 AGANRQITIPGIAT

-847 KTAQI
+847 KTVQI

-894 LDVDMSSVA
+894 LDVDMSSVS
-903 DAAAIDA
+903 DATEIDA